1 MNPSIARPSS
11 SSGCPVRGGA
21 APLVQ
26 VGEQFPVVLL
36 EDAARDEVG
45 GESSREAGGGCMG
58 LEFGKGPAVF
68 GPDVPDEE
76 LAVEDQACDRAG
88 AAVESLPNVV
98 DDESR

>member
-1 MNPSIARPSS
+1 
-11 SSGCPVRGGA
+11 
-21 APLVQ
+21 
-26 VGEQFPVVLL
+26 
-36 EDAARDEVG
+36 
-45 GESSREAGGGCMG
+45 MG

-68 GPDVPDEE
+68 GPDVSDEE